1 MAVSRGGL
9 LSLGLVV
16 LAASG
21 CGVAPA
27 YKKPSTPAPP
37 SYGEAGEWKKAEPVE
52 AAPRGAWWQAFG
64 DPELTA
70 LEEQIDVSNQNLK
83 AAEARF
89 REARALL
96 RQSRSALF
104 PNGTLGAQATRTR
117 TSRNAL
123 PFSPTNGST
132 YDDAT
137 LSGTFSY
144 EVDAWGRVRSTVA
157 AARATL
163 EASAADL
170 AVVNLGL
177 HADLAAD
184 YFQLRGLDAEERLFR
199 STVSAYEEALSLTRD
214 RFQGGVASGVDVA
227 QAETQLETTKAQAI
241 DLGVQRAA
249 LEHAIAVLV
258 GQPPAGFHV
267 PANPST
273 GAPPSFPTGVP
284 SELLER
290 RPDIAGAERRVVAAN
305 AQIGVARAAYF
316 PVLNLTGTGGFESG
330 SLSTWLSAP
339 SALWSAG
346 VSALVTLFDAGKRR
360 AITDQ
365 AWASYD
371 EAVAD
376 YRETVLT
383 GFEEVEDSLAS
394 LRLLADESRVQQDAV
409 QASSRSLA
417 LSTNRYKGGVATYLE
432 VITAQSID
440 LANERTAVEIHVREM
455 LASVELVRALGGG
468 WSASALS
475 HLTEAERTQATP

>member
-1 MAVSRGGL
+1 MPRSRGGL
-9 LSLGLVV
+9 LA
-16 LAASG
+16 LAALLASG

-27 YKKPSTPAPP
+27 YKRPSTPTPP
-37 SYGEAGEWKKAEPVE
+37 AYAGADAWKKAEPTE
-52 AAPRGAWWQAFG
+52 AAPRGPWWQAFG
-64 DPELTA
+64 DQDLTG
-70 LEEQIDVSNQNLK
+70 LEEQIVVSNQNLK

-104 PNGTLGAQATRTR
+104 PTATASAQGTRTR
-117 TSRNAL
+117 TSKNAVPL
-123 PFSPTNGST
+123 SPTNGST
-132 YDDAT
+132 YGEAL

-144 EVDAWGRVRSTVA
+144 EVDAWGRVRSSVA
-157 AARATL
+157 AARAGL

-184 YFQLRGLDAEERLFR
+184 YFQLRGLDAEERILL
-199 STVSAYEEALSLTRD
+199 STVGAYEEALALTRD

-227 QAETQLETTKAQAI
+227 QAETQLETTRAQAI

-249 LEHAIAVLV
+249 LEHAVAVLT
-258 GQPPAGFHV
+258 GQSPSTFHIERNAGTAEPPA
-267 PANPST
+267 
-273 GAPPSFPTGVP
+273 FPLGVP
-284 SELLER
+284 SDLLER
-290 RPDIAGAERRVVAAN
+290 RPDIAGAERRVAAAN

-316 PVLNLTGTGGFESG
+316 PVFNLTGSGGFESG
-330 SLSTWLSAP
+330 KLSTWLSAP

-346 VSALVTLFDAGKRR
+346 VSALGTLFDAGKRR
-360 AITDQ
+360 GITDE
-365 AWASYD
+365 AWAAYD

-383 GFEEVEDSLAS
+383 SFEEVEDSLAS
-394 LRLLADESRVQQDAV
+394 LRLLRDEAQVQQAAV
-409 QASSRSLA
+409 EASARSLA

-432 VITAQSID
+432 VITAQSTD
-440 LANERTAVEIHVREM
+440 LANQRAAVAIHVREM

-468 WSASALS
+468 WTAASLVHA
-475 HLTEAERTQATP
+475 TDPEPPRATP